1 MQSNPQATPVAIDP
15 DHLSSLFI
23 VDAVLRRLSECLSL
37 QASPM
42 PGYAAPAI
50 PRAVLHLIVEEKLI
64 AELDAARSSRR
75 PFIDSQQVI
84 SRILTAL
91 GPLGN
96 FHRQFG
102 ERFPDLKPNQTLGM
116 QLYALVASDAETWIY
131 SPTQHAGHVHPHATY
146 FKPGA

>member
-1 MQSNPQATPVAIDP
+1 MKQIAVVSGKGGTGKTSLVA
-15 DHLSSLFI
+15 SLAALARGRAVYADCD
-23 VDAVLRRLSECLSL
+23 VDA
-37 QASPM
+37 PD
-42 PGYAAPAI
+42 
-50 PRAVLHLIVEEKLI
+50 LHLIVEEKLI

-131 SPTQHAGHVHPHATY
+131 SPLQHAGHIHPHATY

>member
-1 MQSNPQATPVAIDP
+1 MITDIMQRSSVGP
-15 DHLSSLFI
+15 D
-23 VDAVLRRLSECLSL
+23 LRPEKLEAYWNEYFHYRD
-37 QASPM
+37 
-42 PGYAAPAI
+42 AAPD
-50 PRAVLHLIVEEKLI
+50 LHLIVEEKLI